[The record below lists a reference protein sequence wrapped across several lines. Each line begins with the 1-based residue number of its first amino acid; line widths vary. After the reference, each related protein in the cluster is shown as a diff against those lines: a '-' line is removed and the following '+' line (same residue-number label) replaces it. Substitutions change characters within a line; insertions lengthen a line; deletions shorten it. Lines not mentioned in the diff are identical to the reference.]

1 MRRGQQPVFLARQT
15 YRMRR
20 VVDAARVLP
29 AVGLVLFLLPLLWG
43 AKGSL
48 AAIGIY
54 VFAVWFL
61 LIGAAFAMSRRL
73 ARLTGGEGEPP
84 EGPDP

>member
-1 MRRGQQPVFLARQT
+1 MRGTQQPVFLARQT

-29 AVGLVLFLLPLLWG
+29 AVGLMLFLLPLLW
-43 AKGSL
+43 AEPSL
-48 AAIGIY
+48 AAVGLY
-54 VFAVWFL
+54 VFAVWLL
-61 LIGAAFAMSRRL
+61 LIVAALAMSRRL

-84 EGPDP
+84 EGPEP